1 MTGIAALSSTLL
13 AFTSLSNTVGSV
25 LFYFVIGVAPCLL
38 WLFFYLLQD
47 RHPEP
52 KREILAV
59 FALGAAMTIPA
70 TAMELFLKN
79 IIGNFNLSDFATAI
93 IFNVIGVALIEEF
106 FKYEA
111 FWRREQAIKQNR
123 YLDEPPDFVIYMVAS
138 AMGFAAVENILYLLM
153 PSTDPLMMR
162 LVFRA
167 ITAIFLHTL
176 SSGILGYFIA
186 IAFCRREKKAGL
198 MITGFIIV
206 SCLHGLY
213 NFSIMESENN
223 LSFLLIPLAI
233 LLSMAITLYI
243 QFQQLLRMKSI
254 CNTVVIPK
262 PKDRSRNR
270 KRRDIQI

>member
-1 MTGIAALSSTLL
+1 MTEIAILSSTLI

-25 LFYFVIGVAPCLL
+25 LFYLLIGVAPCLL

-52 KREILAV
+52 KKEILAV
-59 FALGAAMTIPA
+59 FSLGAAMTIPA

-123 YLDEPPDFVIYMVAS
+123 HLDEPPDFVIYMVAS
-138 AMGFAAVENILYLLM
+138 AMGFATIENILYLLM

-186 IAFCRREKKAGL
+186 IAFCRQEKKVGL
-198 MITGFIIV
+198 MIIGFIIV

-233 LLSMAITLYI
+233 LLLMAITLYI
-243 QFQQLLRMKSI
+243 QFQQLLRMKSV
-254 CNTVVIPK
+254 CTMTAVPK
-262 PKDRSRNR
+262 PKIKSRNR
-270 KRRDIQI
+270 RQQNARI